1 MTMDDHAD
9 LQAQVIAMRLAVEG
23 LWISLLNA
31 DVDPA
36 GQAKRLGKANM
47 AAIDQLDASN
57 AQARAVRD
65 AVARH
70 TERLWGSI
78 GWQLDEAAKAKR

>member
-1 MTMDDHAD
+1 MDEHAD

-23 LWISLLNA
+23 LWISLLSA

-36 GQAKRLGKANM
+36 AQAKRLGAANM
-47 AAIDQLDASN
+47 AALDQMDASSD
-57 AQARAVRD
+57 AARAVRD

-78 GWQLDEAAKAKR
+78 GWQLDEAANKKG

>member
-1 MTMDDHAD
+1 MDDHAD

-23 LWISLLNA
+23 LWISLLGA
-31 DVDPA
+31 DVDPT
-36 GQAKRLGKANM
+36 GQAKRLGAANL
-47 AAIDQLDASN
+47 AALDQMDASS
-57 AQARAVRD
+57 AAARAVRD

-78 GWQLDEAAKAKR
+78 GWQLDETAKAKG